1 MTSVAKEAFGT
12 QYKILLYYIA
22 SAFPMGRAG
31 KERSIEP
38 CPKILNYRKQYFL
51 ERPYIYTNHQKVI
64 SFLQLFSAYVPAFG
78 LWMQFP
84 WHRIE
89 VSCGLRRPK
98 KSTHTQRSKEGD
110 TIRMARRRE
119 NGSSGRVQVVSLRV
133 PFSLAVCMPRKM
145 REKGTLRSLSPLSI
159 FLLPFRFAVP
169 RAHQFLPC
177 PPPHLLSACLFRLC
191 VHVPTNTLSAAPYFP
206 FFY

>member
-1 MTSVAKEAFGT
+1 MTSVAKYAFGT

-78 LWMQFP
+78 L
-84 WHRIE
+84 
-89 VSCGLRRPK
+89 
-98 KSTHTQRSKEGD
+98 
-110 TIRMARRRE
+110 
-119 NGSSGRVQVVSLRV
+119 
-133 PFSLAVCMPRKM
+133 
-145 REKGTLRSLSPLSI
+145 
-159 FLLPFRFAVP
+159 
-169 RAHQFLPC
+169 
-177 PPPHLLSACLFRLC
+177 
-191 VHVPTNTLSAAPYFP
+191 
-206 FFY
+206 

>member
-1 MTSVAKEAFGT
+1 
-12 QYKILLYYIA
+12 
-22 SAFPMGRAG
+22 
-31 KERSIEP
+31 
-38 CPKILNYRKQYFL
+38 
-51 ERPYIYTNHQKVI
+51 
-64 SFLQLFSAYVPAFG
+64 
-78 LWMQFP
+78 MQFP

-110 TIRMARRRE
+110 TIRMARRE

-177 PPPHLLSACLFRLC
+177 PPSFVSVPISVVCPYTYKHPFCGPILPLLLLADTTGESRDEKKKEKRGKPSLHQRLLRYSKTG
-191 VHVPTNTLSAAPYFP
+191 HIYFTFP
-206 FFY
+206 

>member
-1 MTSVAKEAFGT
+1 
-12 QYKILLYYIA
+12 
-22 SAFPMGRAG
+22 MGRAG

-38 CPKILNYRKQYFL
+38 CPKILNYQKQYFL

-110 TIRMARRRE
+110 TIRKARRE
-119 NGSSGRVQVVSLRV
+119 NGSSGGVQVVSLRV

-145 REKGTLRSLSPLSI
+145 REKGTLRSLSP
-159 FLLPFRFAVP
+159 PFNFPSSMQVCCP

-177 PPPHLLSACLFRLC
+177 PPIFCQRAYFGCVFIYLQTPFLRPHTSPSFTGR
-191 VHVPTNTLSAAPYFP
+191 HDREITRW
-206 FFY
+206 